1 MFDQRNFPDFIA
13 LGFMTEVLEEIAQH
27 DKCSAPS
34 KFAGDEK
41 KHAVEGAGHADNVQ
55 TSIDWVLVPAY
66 IVDNKLSGIHH
77 LRATASFCA
86 PLRSDLKYS
95 NVFAIPSLKG
105 VRST

>member
-1 MFDQRNFPDFIA
+1 MFDQSNLPYLIS
-13 LGFMTEVLEEIAQH
+13 LGFMTEVLEKISQN
-27 DKCSAPS
+27 DKCSAPR

-41 KHAVEGAGHADNVQ
+41 KDAVESAGYADNVQ
-55 TSIDWVLVPAY
+55 TGIDWVLVPTY
-66 IVDNKLSGIHH
+66 IVDNKVSGIHH

-105 VRST
+105 MRLT